1 MVKLVEA
8 PRLAWQDLPGTIPA
22 EVKADYLRVV
32 IAAGFEVVD
41 ASAFVGKT
49 ASPQMADSERVLAYL
64 DPPDEVELIALVVD
78 AEGAERA
85 LKTQAIATLAFPYSL
100 SPAFEQKARGRSA
113 EEALEA
119 LEAIGTA
126 AYKGGGELLA
136 YVSMAFG
143 NGLGDAWSI
152 DEVVD
157 GCELLADSG
166 VTQVVLVD
174 DAGLATPKLLEDVLS
189 DVRAVHEELE
199 VGLELHAVPERAEAL
214 VRAAYGAGC
223 RRFHG
228 TLGGFGGVT
237 PTGELVRVLGEL
249 GAELPSFNP
258 LEGLQAAAAEIARKY
273 SPRVQ

>member
-8 PRLAWQDLPGTIPA
+8 PRLAWQELPGMVPA

-41 ASAFVGKT
+41 ASAFVAKT
-49 ASPQMADSERVLAYL
+49 ASPQMADSERVLQYL
-64 DPPDEVELIALVVD
+64 DPPDDVELMALVTD

-100 SPAFEQKARGRSA
+100 SPRFEKEARGRTA

-143 NGLGDAWSI
+143 NGLGDAWTI
-152 DEVVD
+152 EEVVD

-174 DAGLATPKLLEDVLS
+174 DAGLATPKLVEDVLS

-199 VGLELHAVPERAEAL
+199 VGLQLQAAPERVEAL
-214 VRAAYGAGC
+214 IRAAYGAGC
-223 RRFHG
+223 RRFVG
-228 TLGGFGGVT
+228 TIGGFGGVSA
-237 PTGELVRVLGEL
+237 TGELMRVLGEM
-249 GAELPSFNP
+249 GAELPNLNP
-258 LEGLQAAAAEIARKY
+258 LEGLQAAAAEIARKFG
-273 SPRVQ
+273 PRVQ